1 MEELFALDQRLF
13 LFLNHMGTPTF
24 DGFWMLMTHKATNI
38 SLYLL
43 LALVYLKQ
51 TRLKSFLII
60 LLTVALLILI
70 TDQVTNLFKYGF
82 ERLRP
87 CHEPALAGMVRL
99 VKASCGGL
107 YGYFSGH
114 ASNSFALAVFFS
126 GIFGGKYHKLTFLL
140 LFVAFLVAYSRIY
153 LGVHYPLD
161 VLSGMVFGS
170 LVGMIF
176 YKLWLR
182 FKLLILV

>member
-1 MEELFALDQRLF
+1 MEELFALDQGLF
-13 LFLNHMGTPTF
+13 LFLNQMGTQTF
-24 DGFWMLMTHKATNI
+24 DGFWMMMTHKATNI

-43 LALVYLKQ
+43 LALLYLKQ
-51 TRLKSFLII
+51 TRLKSFLIL

-87 CHEPALAGMVRL
+87 CHEPALEGMVRL

-126 GIFGGKYHKLTFLL
+126 GIFGCKYQKLPFLL
-140 LFVAFLVAYSRIY
+140 LFIAFLVAYSRIY
-153 LGVHYPLD
+153 IGVHYPLD
-161 VLSGMVFGS
+161 VLSGMAFGS
-170 LVGMIF
+170 LVGMLF
-176 YKLWLR
+176 YQLWR
-182 FKLLILV
+182 RIIY

>member
-13 LFLNHMGTPTF
+13 LFLNQMGTQTF
-24 DGFWMLMTHKATNI
+24 DGFWMMMTHKATNI

-43 LALVYLKQ
+43 LALLYLKQQ
-51 TRLKSFLII
+51 TRLKSFLIL

-87 CHEPALAGMVRL
+87 CHEPALEGMVRL

-126 GIFGGKYHKLTFLL
+126 GIFGGKYQKLPFLL
-140 LFVAFLVAYSRIY
+140 LFIAFLVAYSRIY
-153 LGVHYPLD
+153 IGVHYPLD
-161 VLSGMVFGS
+161 VLSGMAFGS
-170 LVGMIF
+170 LVGMLF
-176 YKLWLR
+176 YQLWR
-182 FKLLILV
+182 RIIY